1 MANVPNSNK
10 HRLLDSF
17 DKKLGI
23 KEIEHLDKITDK
35 ELNDSLDV
43 FDDIIPRYLTDKQL
57 QAYESTAYN
66 AYLDAQKEI
75 YLREVLNETRLK
87 EEKQ

>member
-1 MANVPNSNK
+1 M
-10 HRLLDSF
+10 
-17 DKKLGI
+17 
-23 KEIEHLDKITDK
+23 KITDK
-35 ELNDSLDV
+35 ELHDALNV

-57 QAYESTAYN
+57 QAYEATAYN

-75 YLREVLNETRLK
+75 YLREVLDETRLK

>member
-1 MANVPNSNK
+1 M
-10 HRLLDSF
+10 
-17 DKKLGI
+17 
-23 KEIEHLDKITDK
+23 DKITDK